1 MDTSTIVGIVIAA
14 VVVIAAIVIAV
25 VAGRRRA
32 AKKAQEAAAAA
43 AQKRASVESAS
54 GTSKAD
60 GSAKATKGAA
70 AQASAQ
76 KVKKPAAEKASAEK
90 EGAAKESADNT
101 IPESSGTSEIETET
115 AEAPEAAEAAEAEAA
130 GAAAPEAAEAAETPA
145 VSEPETSEPEAP
157 AETAETSAEKPE
169 GKQSRLTRL
178 RARLSKSANPFG
190 KALFAIL
197 TKDNL
202 SETDWEDIEDTLIL
216 ADVGTDASE
225 QIVDALRADAR
236 VNSSKTP
243 AEVRATLRRMLLEQV
258 GEDTDR
264 SLAAER
270 DDARH
275 PSVIIMV
282 GVNGTG
288 KTTTAGKLARLFV
301 AEGKSVVLGAADT
314 FRAAAA
320 DQLETWGSH
329 VGVPVVRADHDGADP
344 ASVAFDAA
352 QKAIDTDAD
361 VLIIDTAGRLQ
372 NKANLMDELG
382 KIRRVVEKK
391 LPVDEVLLVLD
402 ATTGQNGMVQA
413 KVFSE
418 AIGVTGVAL
427 TKLDGSAKGG
437 IVISVQKE
445 LGVPVKLVGLGE
457 GPDDL
462 APFDPAGF
470 VDGILGD

>member
-43 AQKRASVESAS
+43 AQKRASVEAAS

-60 GSAKATKGAA
+60 RSAKATKGAA
-70 AQASAQ
+70 ARASAQ
-76 KVKKPAAEKASAEK
+76 KVKKPAAAKESAEK
-90 EGAAKESADNT
+90 EGAEKASADNT
-101 IPESSGTSEIETET
+101 IPESSGTSET
-115 AEAPEAAEAAEAEAA
+115 EAET
-130 GAAAPEAAEAAETPA
+130 AEAAETVEVAETPA
-145 VSEPETSEPEAP
+145 GSEPETSEPEAP
-157 AETAETSAEKPE
+157 AEAAGTSAPAETSAEKPE

-225 QIVDALRADAR
+225 QIVDELRADAR

-258 GEDTDR
+258 GENTDR